1 MQEPSPS
8 APDAP
13 LGAPA
18 QVVIFGASGD
28 LTQRKLIPAL
38 ASLCLKGRPKEGF
51 SVLGVARRE
60 KTSEAWRSE
69 LREAMEPGLR
79 DAFDKL
85 APNIHYLAGDV
96 GEAAAIKRLSER
108 LDQLPGGRESG
119 RLFYLSI
126 KPELFGMAA
135 KNLAAEGLL
144 VQREA
149 AKKGWRRIIVEKPF
163 GHDLKTARTL
173 NHDLHE
179 VLLEEQILRIDHY
192 LGKET
197 VQNILGFRFHNA
209 IFEPVWNREHVELIQ
224 VTVAEELGMENGRG
238 GYYDGTGALR
248 DMMQNHML
256 QVLSLV
262 CMEAPASLDAD
273 VVRGNKVAVLK
284 ALRPPDSDEMEKFSV
299 RAQYTAG
306 TVGGKPVP
314 GYKEEEGV
322 PKDSRTETFTA
333 IRASIDNWRWAGVPI
348 LLRHGKRLAKRFTEV
363 VVQFRMPPQ
372 QLFNKPDGM
381 SDEAFR
387 KALRDGSLC
396 QIRPNTLTLSIQ
408 PKEGISLSFGVK
420 TPGASMVMAPAR
432 WDFDYKSMF
441 GVTSAPAYERL
452 LYDALIGDAT
462 LFLRSDEVEASWK
475 FADSIV
481 ARWGPDSKLPVHTY
495 AAGSWGPARAD
506 ELFQGC
512 EGGWSK
518 GV

>member
-1 MQEPSPS
+1 MELQPS
-8 APDAP
+8 APDVP
-13 LGAPA
+13 LGVPS

-38 ASLCLKGRPKEGF
+38 ASLCLKGRPREGF
-51 SVLGVARRE
+51 SVVGVARRE
-60 KTSEAWRSE
+60 KTSEAWRAE
-69 LREAMEPGLR
+69 LREAIEAPLR
-79 DAFDKL
+79 EAFDKL

-96 GEAAAIKRLSER
+96 GDAAFMGCLSSR
-108 LDQLPGGRESG
+108 LDQLPGGREAG

-126 KPELFGMAA
+126 KPELFGAAA
-135 KNLAAEGLL
+135 KSLAGAGLL

-248 DMMQNHML
+248 DMVQNHML
-256 QVLSLV
+256 QVLSLI

-284 ALRPPDSDEMEKFSV
+284 ALRPPDTDEMPRHSV
-299 RAQYTAG
+299 RAQYLSG
-306 TVGGKPVP
+306 IVGDKPVL
-314 GYKEEEGV
+314 GYKEEDGV
-322 PKDSRTETFTA
+322 SKSSNTETYAA

-348 LLRHGKRLAKRFTEV
+348 MLRHGKRLKKRFTEV

-372 QLFNKPDGM
+372 QLFNKPEKM

-387 KALRDGSLC
+387 RALRDGSLC
-396 QIRPNTLTLSIQ
+396 QIRPNTMTLSIQ
-408 PKEGISLSFGVK
+408 PKEGIALSFGVK
-420 TPGASMVMAPAR
+420 QPGASMVMAPAR
-432 WDFDYKSMF
+432 WDFDYKSTF
-441 GVTSAPAYERL
+441 GVQSAPAYERL
-452 LYDALIGDAT
+452 LYDALIGDNT
-462 LFLRSDEVEASWK
+462 LFLRSDEVEASWR
-475 FADSIV
+475 FADAIT
-481 ARWGPDSKLPVHTY
+481 AQWGPDSKVPMRTY
-495 AAGSWGPARAD
+495 AAGSWGPEAAD
-506 ELFQGC
+506 ELFHGC
-512 EGGWSK
+512 EGGWSRY
-518 GV
+518 